1 MSDEPEIKHIS
12 EINDSISS
20 HVSSKSDDGA
30 DVSTMK
36 AKLSRGP

>member
-1 MSDEPEIKHIS
+1 MSDEPEIKDIIS
-12 EINDSISS
+12 NDSIPS
-20 HVSSKSDDGA
+20 HVSSKSDDDA